1 MKITQKILSSN
12 SLLVVSTCL
21 NELNECLIYLDDI
34 VIFFNFAVLISLLLS
49 LRFLLMGYPS
59 LRIFRENFYGSSQV
73 NLRNN
78 YWFSGTRLVNL
89 N

>member
-1 MKITQKILSSN
+1 MKITQGILSCN

-34 VIFFNFAVLISLLLS
+34 VIFFNFADLISLLLS

-78 YWFSGTRLVNL
+78 YLFSGTRLVNL